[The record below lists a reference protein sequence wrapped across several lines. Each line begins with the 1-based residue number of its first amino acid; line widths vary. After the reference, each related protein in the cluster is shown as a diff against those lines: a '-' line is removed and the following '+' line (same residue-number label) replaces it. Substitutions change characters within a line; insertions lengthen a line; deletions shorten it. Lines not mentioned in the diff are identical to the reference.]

1 MRWLPTLLGSLGLAL
16 LLSAPVSAAETVP
29 DDRAAA
35 YARFRAAFDAG
46 DFTAALP
53 IAARVVELTRSQYG
67 AEAPEMANP
76 LSNLATTY
84 LRMHE
89 YGTALDTYRQALTLL
104 DLLGD
109 AADPKLVRP
118 LHGMGVALRG
128 LKRDDEAIAPLKRA
142 VDITR
147 NRDGLHAVSQLPILD
162 DLIQCYIAASRLED
176 AGREQQYA
184 YSVAETAY
192 GKDDLRLLGP
202 LDSYA
207 RWNEAIGRYTAARI
221 LHGRAVQI
229 ADAAQ
234 KGSVKAVPALQGI
247 ARTFRLAFVN
257 GESEQSAV
265 APELPSAFS
274 NDALAQMKN
283 APSTEGERAL
293 RGALLRLDNAGAPQ
307 PALRGNVLVDL
318 GDWYMTAGVAVRAMA
333 AYREAWKDLAKAGDT
348 SLLQAPVAVAY
359 RAPAMA
365 VSHHGESG
373 DEFVEQDVELRISV
387 AADGEIRGVSVAN
400 PAPERES
407 AERAVVSAI
416 KRAVWRPGF
425 SNGEPVAVTDLLY
438 RERVYV
444 RRPKPKD

>member
-1 MRWLPTLLGSLGLAL
+1 MRWLKTLIGTLAMAL
-16 LLSAPVSAAETVP
+16 AVNAVAADAVP

-35 YARFRAAFDAG
+35 YSQFRAAFDAG
-46 DFTAALP
+46 NFTTALP

-84 LRMHE
+84 LRLHE

-104 DLLGD
+104 DLRGD
-109 AADPKLVRP
+109 TTDPKLVPP

-162 DLIQCYIAASRLED
+162 DLIDCYVAASRLED

-184 YSVAETAY
+184 YNVAETAY
-192 GKDDLRLLGP
+192 GKDDLRLLRP
-202 LDSYA
+202 LDRFA
-207 RWNEAIGRYTAARI
+207 RWNETIGRYTAARI

-234 KGSVKAVPALQGI
+234 AGSVKAVPALQGI

-257 GESEQSAV
+257 GESEQSV
-265 APELPSAFS
+265 ATAIELPSAFG
-274 NDALAQMKN
+274 NDALAQVKN

-293 RGALLRLDNAGAPQ
+293 RSALLRLDNAPAAH
-307 PALRGNVLVDL
+307 PALRGNVLLDL
-318 GDWYMTAGVAVRAMA
+318 GDWYLTAGVPVRAMA
-333 AYREAWKDLAKAGDT
+333 AYRDAWKDLATAGNT
-348 SLLQAPVAVAY
+348 RQLQAPVAVAY

-365 VSHHGESG
+365 VSRHGESSE
-373 DEFVEQDVELRISV
+373 EFVQQDVELRISV
-387 AADGEIRGVSVAN
+387 AADGAIRGVTVAN
-400 PAPERES
+400 PVPERES
-407 AERAVVSAI
+407 VERAVVSAI
-416 KRAVWRPGF
+416 KRAVWRPAF

-438 RERVYV
+438 SERVYV
-444 RRPKPKD
+444 RRPKAKD